1 MHPGPNDQYG
11 VVQFTAPANGMYT
24 IHGIFEGLDT
34 GGTNTLVDLLK
45 NNIPVASGNVIGFGP
60 ISDVPL
66 SFGPVL
72 LVAGD
77 TLAFAV
83 GGTPVNGSTGLL
95 PGAAVDA
102 VPEPTTLALWLG
114 AAAIFMARNRIRIRR
129 RSA

>member
-1 MHPGPNDQYG
+1 MS
-11 VVQFTAPANGMYT
+11 T
-24 IHGIFEGLDT
+24 IHGTFEGLDT

-83 GGTPVNGSTGLL
+83 GATPVNPSTPL
-95 PGAAVDA
+95 PPPPPPHPTPHPHPRPAAPNA
-102 VPEPTTLALWLG
+102 PCALPSVVAKPIVSPG
-114 AAAIFMARNRIRIRR
+114 TFNH
-129 RSA
+129 